1 VSDGVGAKVAETGR
15 FIRQAYRAGAI
26 RLTAATDR
34 RIYGSSINDLSIF
47 ALPSSPPSMPTTPD
61 RSTPDD
67 FLPLKPDA
75 FYVLLVLLH
84 GERHG
89 YAIMREAA
97 ERSDHR
103 VELQAG
109 ALYRLLARML
119 EDGLV
124 VGVGRGSALRFDDE
138 RRRYYRVTALGKR
151 TIAAEAE
158 RMMSLAEAARAALR
172 GRPALA

>member
-1 VSDGVGAKVAETGR
+1 MPVAGSHISTTSINNLSIGTR
-15 FIRQAYRAGAI
+15 PPAGA
-26 RLTAATDR
+26 
-34 RIYGSSINDLSIF
+34 
-47 ALPSSPPSMPTTPD
+47 PPEIAVSE
-61 RSTPDD
+61 RSTVED
-67 FLPLKPDA
+67 FLPLKADA

-97 ERSDHR
+97 DRSDGR

-119 EDGLV
+119 DDGLV
-124 VGVGRGSALRFDDE
+124 VESQRRPAADADDE

-158 RMMSLAEAARAALR
+158 RMASLAEAARAALR
-172 GRPALA
+172 GQPVLA